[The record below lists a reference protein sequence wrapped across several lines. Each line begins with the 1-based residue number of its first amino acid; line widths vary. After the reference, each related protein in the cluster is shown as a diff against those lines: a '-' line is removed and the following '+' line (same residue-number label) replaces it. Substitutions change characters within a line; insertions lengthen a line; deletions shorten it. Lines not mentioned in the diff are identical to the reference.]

1 MINEVKLSTSEKF
14 LKLHCTYTDTKP
26 FILLKAFVPIC
37 LPVARTYYMYIM
49 FDTYT
54 VSQKKTRHQTQ
65 LQIFKSTP
73 VENYE
78 MLIYQAKL
86 SVSSTTTGFM

>member
-54 VSQKKTRHQTQ
+54 VSQKKTRHQT
-65 LQIFKSTP
+65 LAHNFTKYWPIFKILSLLDL
-73 VENYE
+73 VEN
-78 MLIYQAKL
+78 L
-86 SVSSTTTGFM
+86 